1 MASRTTVTRHKPG
14 RGKVFSVLGDKIACK
29 LLGEECGDALSVFE
43 VTVRPHAGPPPHVH
57 LHEDEAY
64 YVLSGEF
71 DFLQGDRTI
80 HALPGEFIHFARG
93 TLHTYKNAGTEP
105 GLLLAIFTPS
115 GVEHYFEEMDRL
127 ARADAIDI
135 DSARKVAQR
144 YAILSLP
151 AQ

>member
-1 MASRTTVTRHKPG
+1 MAMRAAITRHKPG
-14 RGKVFSVLGDKIACK
+14 RGKVFSVLGDRIACK

-43 VTVRPHAGPPPHVH
+43 VTVRPHSGPPPHVH
-57 LHEDEAY
+57 LHEEESY
-64 YVLSGEF
+64 YVLNGQF

-80 HALPGEFIHFARG
+80 HARVGEFIHFARG
-93 TLHTYKNAGTEP
+93 TLHTYRNVGEET

-127 ARADAIDI
+127 AQSDAVDV
-135 DSARKVAQR
+135 DSAREVAQR
-144 YAILSLP
+144 YAILSPP